1 MKRQLIISFLTGLA
15 IGAIFGIY
23 GYRRAV
29 IGQLILGETYPT
41 TMANRMSEDLR
52 MLVSLE
58 SNDVSDVSTLLNLD
72 LRNNVMFLESLGSK
86 AYLDNDQKRDINM
99 ANAYISIGHKVN
111 MGRQVRENPLH
122 LTP

>member
-86 AYLDNDQKRDINM
+86 AY
-99 ANAYISIGHKVN
+99 
-111 MGRQVRENPLH
+111 
-122 LTP
+122 